1 VGAGKEWESTMRRV
15 ARRARTQG
23 STFLWV
29 EQHGEPLSRAGAA
42 TETATDVVF
51 GVALLVLAH
60 GAAYF
65 IGLQR
70 FY

>member
-1 VGAGKEWESTMRRV
+1 MDGESTMRR
-15 ARRARTQG
+15 AAGRARTQG

-29 EQHGEPLSRAGAA
+29 EQHGEPLSRGRAVAEVA
-42 TETATDVVF
+42 KDVVF